1 MVLFFMLTQ
10 ILVTHELSTPLFF
23 KENKLELEETS
34 RDFSRYVNLEHLDR
48 LSEVIHIDGI
58 PMRITHIY
66 SEYPDYDWV
75 EARGEGITC
84 VDDVSRAT
92 IVYLRHYELYG
103 DSLSLGKA
111 RMALN
116 FVLYMGQN
124 DGQFYNFIYRD
135 HSINKEGRT
144 SKKSFN
150 FWAVRGLRTLC
161 YGYKIF
167 NKIDCSYA
175 KELKVQIE
183 PALDQIDGF
192 LKYYG
197 EYEYFNGVKSPRWL
211 IIGGDRTAETILA
224 LLDYY
229 TVHPDD
235 EIKVMIEKFA
245 DGLVQFQMNDPNSK
259 LFGMHYSWRNIW
271 HAWGNSEVEALAK
284 AARVFGNS
292 SYLESAKREA
302 DNFYLFL
309 MSRNFLHSIE
319 VYSGKEPIIKIFPQ
333 ISYGIRP
340 MVSGL
345 IELYITTEDE
355 RYAKLA
361 GLVASWLK
369 GNNPAREVM
378 YGAKTGRGYD
388 GIDNK
393 DKINRN
399 SGAESTIE
407 ALMIIMDIA
416 DNPTSLK
423 YFYYNLGETN
433 EKGNYS
439 IYRDV
444 SGKEIKIGWEKELRA
459 WNIFENN

>member
-1 MVLFFMLTQ
+1 MALFFILLQML
-10 ILVTHELSTPLFF
+10 ITPSVSGSLCFERSRLEPAETF
-23 KENKLELEETS
+23 EGFSNYINFQHLEN
-34 RDFSRYVNLEHLDR
+34 
-48 LSEVIHIDGI
+48 LSEVIHIVGT
-58 PMRITHIY
+58 PMLITHIY
-66 SEYPDYDWV
+66 SEYPEYGWV
-75 EARGEGITC
+75 EAKDEGVTC
-84 VDDVSRAT
+84 VDDVSRAA
-92 IVYLRHYELYG
+92 IVYLRHYELFG

-135 HSINKEGRT
+135 HSINTEGRT

-150 FWAVRGLRTLC
+150 FWAVRGLRALC
-161 YGYKIF
+161 YGYRIF
-167 NKIDCSYA
+167 HVIDPSYA
-175 KELKVQIE
+175 KGLREKIKPTFNQIN
-183 PALDQIDGF
+183 GF

-197 EYEYFNGVKSPRWL
+197 EYEYYNGVKSPRWL
-211 IIGGDRTAETILA
+211 IVGGDRTAETILA

-235 EIKVMIEKFA
+235 EIKVMIEKLA
-245 DGLVQFQMNDPNSK
+245 DGLVQFQMSDPNSK

-284 AARVFGNS
+284 AARVFSSS

-309 MSRNFLHSIE
+309 ISRNFLHSIKMHE
-319 VYSGKEPIIKIFPQ
+319 GKELIINAFPQ

-345 IELYITTEDE
+345 KELYIATEDDK
-355 RYAKLA
+355 YAKLA
-361 GLVASWLK
+361 GLVASWLE
-369 GNNPAREVM
+369 GNNQAGEVM
-378 YGAKTGRGYD
+378 YDLKTGRGFD
-388 GIDNK
+388 GINNK
-393 DKINRN
+393 EEINRN

-407 ALMIIMDIA
+407 ALMIIMDIT

-423 YFYYNLGETN
+423 YFYYNLKETN

>member
-10 ILVTHELSTPLFF
+10 ILVTHELSTTLFF
-23 KENKLELEETS
+23 KENKLELEEPS
-34 RDFSRYVNLEHLDR
+34 RDFSRYVNIEHLER

-84 VDDVSRAT
+84 VDDVSRAA
-92 IVYLRHYELYG
+92 IVYLRHHELYG

-116 FVLYMGQN
+116 FVLYMGRN

-150 FWAVRGLRTLC
+150 FWAVRGLRALC
-161 YGYKIF
+161 YGYRIF
-167 NKIDCSYA
+167 HVIDPSYA
-175 KELKVQIE
+175 KELREKIKPTFNQIN
-183 PALDQIDGF
+183 GF

-197 EYEYFNGVKSPRWL
+197 EYEYYNGVKSPRWL
-211 IIGGDRTAETILA
+211 IVGGDRTAETILA

-235 EIKVMIEKFA
+235 EIKIMIEKLA
-245 DGLVQFQMNDPNSK
+245 DGLVQFQMSDPNSK
-259 LFGMHYSWRNIW
+259 LYGMHYSWRNIW

-284 AARVFGNS
+284 AGKTFSNS
-292 SYLESAKREA
+292 SYLESAKIEA

-319 VYSGKEPIIKIFPQ
+319 VYSGKKPIIKIFPQ

-345 IELYITTEDE
+345 KELYIATEDDK
-355 RYAKLA
+355 YAKLA

-407 ALMIIMDIA
+407 ALMTLMEISWD
-416 DNPTSLK
+416 PTSLR
-423 YFYYNLGETN
+423 YFYYDLEKTN
-433 EKGNYS
+433 EIENYS
-439 IYRDV
+439 VYRDV
-444 SGKEIKIGWEKELRA
+444 SGKEIRIGWDKILKE
-459 WNIFENN
+459 WSIFEK